1 MINSRDR
8 VCSSQPAD
16 RLRKDEATVSMGL
29 STSAMKFDTT
39 SERVVE
45 HSKGKWRPHIAL
57 RSRTNSSKSRIE
69 TRKLSTAISKRR

>member
-45 HSKGKWRPHIAL
+45 HSK
-57 RSRTNSSKSRIE
+57 
-69 TRKLSTAISKRR
+69 